1 MSRPKGSKNRP
12 KRHVNPLT
20 KREAV
25 VAQSGVTPLEY
36 MLRIMRDPRASK
48 ERRDDMAK
56 AAARFVH
63 PILGAIASIQAPQV
77 MPDQQKT
84 IQHEGNVVQ
93 IDDPVA
99 AARLYTRMIK
109 QVR

>member
-1 MSRPKGSKNRP
+1 MSRTKGSKNRP

-84 IQHEGNVVQ
+84 LQHEGNVVQ

-99 AARLYTRMIK
+99 AARLYQRMIK